1 MPSDAEP
8 RDWRAEPDGAS
19 HDHTHYAAWQSA
31 AAEVQGWF
39 SDMSAAIWDGF
50 LGQQAAWHMDGD
62 MLEIGCAYGRAAM
75 LMGLHMR
82 ADETLR
88 LIDAAPHH
96 AHGAPGRIRPHSK
109 GQVAGLHMFSE
120 RLDIAQLPMRG
131 TRFMH
136 IDGDHGRWG
145 LHNDMMLA
153 DHTLTADGLLVLDDF
168 LAPQFM
174 GVTLGAIE
182 WMAQHPQSF
191 EFVMVGFNKAY
202 LARPRFAGDYLHF
215 IRDGLPAHLHT
226 LSHHDFSLWLTDDR
240 RACSCFGI
248 TQRQYDRDFI
258 TREFAMAKP
267 DKRPDGKPE
276 L

>member
-1 MPSDAEP
+1 MPSDTAP
-8 RDWRAEPDGAS
+8 RDWRSEPDGTS
-19 HDHTHYAAWQSA
+19 FDHTRYAAWQDA
-31 AAEVQGWF
+31 ARDVEGWF
-39 SDMSAAIWDGF
+39 SDMSAALWDGF
-50 LGQQAAWHMDGD
+50 LGQQAAWHMPGD
-62 MLEIGCAYGRAAM
+62 MVEVGCAYGRAAL
-75 LMGLHMR
+75 LMGLHATR
-82 ADETLR
+82 HDTVR
-88 LIDAAPHH
+88 LIDANPQH
-96 AHGAPGRIRPHSK
+96 AADASQRVRTHSRGRAVGIH
-109 GQVAGLHMFSE
+109 AMSE
-120 RLDIAQLPMRG
+120 QMDIAQLPMRG

-145 LHNDMMLA
+145 LHNDMALA
-153 DHTLTADGLLVLDDF
+153 DHALAADGLLVLDDF

-182 WMAQHPQSF
+182 WMAQHPHSF
-191 EFVMVGFNKAY
+191 EFIMVGFNKAY
-202 LARPRFAGDYLHF
+202 LARPRFAGDWLHF
-215 IRDGLPAHLHT
+215 IRDALPAHLHA
-226 LSHHDFSLWLTDDR
+226 LGHHDFSLWLTDER